1 MERHNISVFLDPVL
15 EEVPAEVAWGA
26 SVLPRFSDGRLD
38 YSASPDAAV
47 LDCYV
52 YREQELLVLKRSNP
66 LGGLEK
72 PWHVVSGFLDE
83 ARPLCDKAMA
93 EIFEEIGGQEILSMY
108 ALAPYCSRDSRKW
121 TVYPVAA
128 EVSAESTIRLNEEH
142 SEFAWVPFDAT
153 CRYLLP
159 HVCAVWSEHRK
170 RVAKAT
176 QANAPRMTFRSK
188 SQTGRPW

>member
-1 MERHNISVFLDPVL
+1 MERPNISVFLDPVL
-15 EEVPAEVAWGA
+15 EEVPAEVARAA
-26 SVLPRFSDGRLD
+26 SVLPRFGDGRLD
-38 YSASPDAAV
+38 YSASVTAAV

-52 YREQELLVLKRSNP
+52 YCGQQLLMLKRNNP

-83 ARPLCDKAMA
+83 ARPLCDKVMT
-93 EIFEEIGGQEILSMY
+93 EIFEEIGRQAILSMY
-108 ALAPYCSRDSRKW
+108 ALGPYCSRDSRKW

-128 EVSAESTIRLNEEH
+128 EIAAGSTIRLNEEH
-142 SEFAWVPFDAT
+142 SEFAWVPLDAA

-170 RVAKAT
+170 RIARLTRK
-176 QANAPRMTFRSK
+176 QAPIHP
-188 SQTGRPW
+188 GRG